1 MDDVNRTLEAP
12 DTLRPAQDEDVV
24 VGAPRRGR
32 WLWLGWVGLFL
43 LIIAGIVW
51 WVQTRPT
58 PQTTAGRFAL
68 SGPMPVGTATAA
80 KGDVSIIDS
89 ELGTVTPLANV
100 TVRTQIAGQL
110 FRVNFQE
117 GQEVNKGD
125 LLAEID
131 SRPYVN
137 ALNQLQGQLDHDQ
150 ALLNNARVDLVRYAT
165 LVKQDSIARQQ
176 YDTQQFLVHQY
187 EGTVVSDQAQVDNAK
202 LNIEYCHI
210 TAPVTG
216 RVGLRQV
223 DPGNY
228 VQTSDANGI
237 VVLTELKPMS
247 VIFTV
252 PEDQLPAIMRRVAA
266 GATLPVTAFDR
277 SGNTKLAD
285 GKLDTVDNQ
294 IDTTTGTVKLRAIFP
309 NDDEILFPNQFVNV
323 DLEVDVLRDATV
335 VPTAAIQRGAPGTFV
350 YVVNADSTV
359 KIQKVKLGPTEG
371 DRVAIRNG
379 LNPGD
384 TVVVDGADKLKDGAK
399 VAVHTASA
407 GGASSAAPGA
417 GSGTPSTEGAAT
429 APAGAAP
436 APTGTSATG
445 SPTAPATPGTADA
458 PQRDRRRRGSNQP

>member
-1 MDDVNRTLEAP
+1 MDDVNRSLEAP
-12 DTLRPAQDEDVV
+12 DTLRPGHGGDVV
-24 VGAPRRGR
+24 VRAPQSRR
-32 WLWLGWVGLFL
+32 WLWLGWIVLFL
-43 LIIAGIVW
+43 LIVAGIVW
-51 WVQTRPT
+51 WVQTRPA

-68 SGPMPVGTATAA
+68 SGPMPVVTAPAT

-110 FRVNFQE
+110 FRFNFQE

-137 ALNQLQGQLDHDQ
+137 ALNQLQGQLAHDQ
-150 ALLNNARVDLVRYAT
+150 ALLNDAKIDLARYAT
-165 LVKQDSIARQQ
+165 LVKQDSIAHQQ
-176 YDTQQFLVHQY
+176 YDTQQYLVHQY
-187 EGTVVSDQAQVDNAK
+187 EGTVISDQAQVDNAK

-228 VQTSDANGI
+228 VQTSDTNGLVI
-237 VVLTELKPMS
+237 LTQLKPIS

-252 PEDQLPAIMRRVAA
+252 PEDQLPAIMKRVAA

-277 SGNTKLAD
+277 TGNNRLAE
-285 GKLDTVDNQ
+285 GKLETVDNQ

-309 NDDEILFPNQFVNV
+309 NDDEVLFPNQFVNV

-359 KIQKVKLGPTEG
+359 KIQKVKLGPIEG
-371 DRVAIRNG
+371 DHVAIKSG

-399 VAVHTASA
+399 VAVHTAAATDGA
-407 GGASSAAPGA
+407 GAVTPGA
-417 GSGTPSTEGAAT
+417 GSGTPSTEGAT
-429 APAGAAP
+429 PTPAGAAP
-436 APTGTSATG
+436 TSAPSATG
-445 SPTAPATPGTADA
+445 SPAAPATPSDPNT
-458 PQRDRRRRGSNQP
+458 PQRERRRRGNNPP